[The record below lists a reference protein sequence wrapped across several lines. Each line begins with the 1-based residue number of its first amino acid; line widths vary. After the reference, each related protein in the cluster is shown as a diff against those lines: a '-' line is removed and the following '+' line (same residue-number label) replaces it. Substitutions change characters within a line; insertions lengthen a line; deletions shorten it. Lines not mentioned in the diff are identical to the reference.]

1 MSQSSDAMALTYP
14 SSTTAWRVTV
24 LLVLVAIVATLDRGV
39 LSLVID
45 PIRHD
50 LAISDVQISLLQG
63 LSFSLFYATVGLA
76 LGLCTDRVARCR
88 LLALGIL
95 LWSLSTIAAGF
106 ATNFGWMFLSRL
118 LVGMGEGTL
127 GPCSISLLCDLFR
140 PANRGRPMGFFLMGQ
155 AISSGISVL
164 LSGAVLRHLPP
175 DLILKLPNGGVLGL
189 HPWRVVFI
197 VMGLPGLLV
206 APLMLAVR
214 EPVRQEKLV
223 QGAKLSVGES
233 LRFLARRRRVLL
245 PLYVGYACVSA
256 GFYSTIAWGAVSI
269 ARHYG
274 INIVQVTG
282 LLGPANIA
290 AGLLGPALAGM
301 LVDRIMVR
309 HGAAY
314 RLRLLAMMPVL
325 AIPAMACALMPTVST
340 GTLCVA
346 TMMGVYPAFSTVFF
360 STLQG
365 SLPNELRG
373 FSISLCGL
381 TNAMIGA
388 TGGPLLLAMLSEHVF
403 AGPAA
408 TANALS
414 ATLAI
419 SMFLGAVFFALALP
433 HGAQQAD
440 HDAAAL
446 VIKTTSNL

>member
-1 MSQSSDAMALTYP
+1 
-14 SSTTAWRVTV
+14 
-24 LLVLVAIVATLDRGV
+24 
-39 LSLVID
+39 
-45 PIRHD
+45 
-50 LAISDVQISLLQG
+50 
-63 LSFSLFYATVGLA
+63 
-76 LGLCTDRVARCR
+76 
-88 LLALGIL
+88 
-95 LWSLSTIAAGF
+95 
-106 ATNFGWMFLSRL
+106 
-118 LVGMGEGTL
+118 
-127 GPCSISLLCDLFR
+127 
-140 PANRGRPMGFFLMGQ
+140 
-155 AISSGISVL
+155 
-164 LSGAVLRHLPP
+164 
-175 DLILKLPNGGVLGL
+175 
-189 HPWRVVFI
+189 
-197 VMGLPGLLV
+197 
-206 APLMLAVR
+206 MLAVR

-388 TGGPLLLAMLSEHVF
+388 TGGPLLLAILSEHVF

-446 VIKTTSNL
+446 VIKTTSTLRAGNDQRIAP